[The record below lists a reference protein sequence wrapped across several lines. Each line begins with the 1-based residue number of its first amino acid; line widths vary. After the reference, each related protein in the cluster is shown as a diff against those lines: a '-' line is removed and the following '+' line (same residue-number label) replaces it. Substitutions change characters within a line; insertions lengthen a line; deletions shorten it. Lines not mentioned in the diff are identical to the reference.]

1 MTSSPSMLMANSL
14 IFFSNSSLH
23 SFRVILKRVH
33 YEAMTDLILGNEP
46 FYIPSQAISLR
57 FYGDFLFHIF
67 LKLGGWEMAGEK
79 EDILHG

>member
-1 MTSSPSMLMANSL
+1 MLMANSL

-33 YEAMTDLILGNEP
+33 YEAMTDLILGISGN